1 MSLWGSSD
9 RANNAPKFQVL
20 AGTKP
25 IANGVDGFANTGSDP
40 EFQRWVS
47 SYGNTT
53 PDVFTNGVAFGV
65 FGVDATE
72 SSVGRSNGKPVTGGW
87 NAVRVGT
94 GPIATVGANNKGSS
108 FANGETITISGG
120 SGNATVTITTNAAG
134 LISSLA
140 LTDPGYGFTNVASL
154 TVTFNRE
161 KHVTA
166 VTGNTNAAVVGYDNT
181 SIVVISNG
189 TVNATASLSTNATG
203 GLSSVTVTSKGLFAN
218 TKTAGQLAFTVGNS
232 SSNSTFTGTTGIVGN
247 TSTATAFSA
256 TLGTSSSGSLTGL
269 ITLGGHAGRIQ
280 YESLVAMHITSE
292 NTGDNAVFPNS

>member
-1 MSLWGSSD
+1 MTTTERKRMSTKTTFKRIALVAVAALGLGVLSVAPSQAAVGETLTLSASS
-9 RANNAPKFQVL
+9 
-20 AGTKP
+20 
-25 IANGVDGFANTGSDP
+25 
-40 EFQRWVS
+40 
-47 SYGNTT
+47 
-53 PDVFTNGVAFGV
+53 
-65 FGVDATE
+65 
-72 SSVGRSNGKPVTGGW
+72 
-87 NAVRVGT
+87 
-94 GPIATVGANNKGSS
+94 ATVNI
-108 FANGETITISGG
+108 GET
-120 SGNATVTITTNAAG
+120 ATVTITTNAAG